1 MQIHQISHYTKEHY
15 IDIQSIKF
23 LSLPNSTIHILYT
36 IDIQQI
42 KYLNILKNTVQVDI
56 QNIKYL
62 SIPKS
67 SHSQGFKNEIQTLRG
82 QGMQELRVIF

>member
-23 LSLPNSTIHILYT
+23 LSMPKSTIHI
-36 IDIQQI
+36 DIQNI
-42 KYLNILKNTVQVDI
+42 KYLNLLKNTIQVDI
-56 QNIKYL
+56 QSIKYL